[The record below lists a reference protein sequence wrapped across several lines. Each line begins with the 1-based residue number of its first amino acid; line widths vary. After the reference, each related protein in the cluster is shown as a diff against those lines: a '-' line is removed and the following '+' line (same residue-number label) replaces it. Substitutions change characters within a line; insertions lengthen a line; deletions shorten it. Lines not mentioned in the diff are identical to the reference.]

1 MSRVACGAPPPLAI
15 RRRWPLR
22 AALAII
28 GAPRYGVTGLPY
40 LTLLFA
46 IVCEVVA
53 TTALKAADGFR
64 VPGPT
69 ALVLGGYVA
78 AFYLLSLTLRTIPVG
93 IAYAIWSGVGQ
104 VLVLLFAWRL
114 YGQTLDPP
122 ALLGIALILAGVLVL
137 ALFSSSMPH

>member
-1 MSRVACGAPPPLAI
+1 M
-15 RRRWPLR
+15 
-22 AALAII
+22 
-28 GAPRYGVTGLPY
+28 PY
-40 LTLLFA
+40 VTLLLA

-69 ALVLGGYVA
+69 ALVVVGYVA
-78 AFYLLSLTLRTIPVG
+78 AFYLLSLTLRTLPVG

-104 VLVLLFAWRL
+104 VLVVLLAWRL
-114 YGQTLDPP
+114 YGQALDLP
-122 ALLGIALILAGVLVL
+122 ALLGMALILAGVLVL